1 MIRIGLIGEIGS
13 GKTFVGRCFGFPIFN
28 ADEEVKKIYKS
39 NKNCFRKLNK
49 KFPNYIKKFP
59 ISKSEIKKIINKKS
73 LLMLSK
79 IVHPYVRLNLKKF
92 LQINKK
98 NKYVVLDIPL
108 LIENRIHKKNDTI
121 IYVKA
126 TKKIIVKRLKKRG
139 NYNKKLITLLKSQQ
153 FSMRKKIGL
162 SNFVIENMSSK
173 KRVLEQVKKIKKILN
188 D

>member
-1 MIRIGLIGEIGS
+1 M
-13 GKTFVGRCFGFPIFN
+13 
-28 ADEEVKKIYKS
+28 
-39 NKNCFRKLNK
+39 
-49 KFPNYIKKFP
+49 
-59 ISKSEIKKIINKKS
+59 
-73 LLMLSK
+73 
-79 IVHPYVRLNLKKF
+79 NLKKF